1 MQRVLLIQK
10 FMYEFIKVNY
20 YERIIEILYLADQ
33 ELFWIVRE
41 LLYLFKIVQ
50 NKLCQLV

>member
-10 FMYEFIKVNY
+10 FMCEFIKVSY

-33 ELFWIVRE
+33 ELIRMVRE

-50 NKLCQLV
+50 YKLCQLV